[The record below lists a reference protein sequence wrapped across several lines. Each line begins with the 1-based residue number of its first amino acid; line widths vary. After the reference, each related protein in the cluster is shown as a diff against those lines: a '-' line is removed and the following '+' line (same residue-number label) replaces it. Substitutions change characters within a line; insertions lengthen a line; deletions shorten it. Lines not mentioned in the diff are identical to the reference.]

1 MNWLRRVCRPLPLP
15 RTLFSRSSLRHP
27 CSVGRRGNCALIVGA
42 FLIGSRGR
50 RSGFAPHLSGF
61 PSVSYSTGLASHPSL
76 QNAIKALELFISTEK
91 DESISVKEICTIYI
105 EKLCRSGNLSDG
117 AYLLRHLHSRD
128 INVCL
133 NTYNILLTAIVESNN
148 FSLFSEVFKS
158 LLISNLPPDITS
170 YNKVAEAFQKV
181 ADSDLVVNFVKDVCD
196 ITFGKDPTVINR
208 IIFVIAKFGQIDK
221 CLMIFQMLKN
231 LDSKVDKVTFNTVLA
246 ILGKAGRINE
256 MMAEFMVMKDLGH
269 IPDMITYS
277 TLINC
282 LRRLGRLDLCKTIAT
297 EMLEQGFEMDLLT
310 YTALVDVY
318 GRAGHVEDAVGT
330 FEEMKKSQH
339 PSVYAYRSVI
349 SDLKRAGK
357 FELALRLSAEMN
369 SSTTKLAGPEDFKQK
384 RKSRWKIKQ
393 VG

>member
-1 MNWLRRVCRPLPLP
+1 MNWLRRVCRPLP

-27 CSVGRRGNCALIVGA
+27 CSGGRRGNCALIVGA

-91 DESISVKEICTIYI
+91 DGSISVKEICTIYI
-105 EKLCRSGNLSDG
+105 EKLCRSGNLSDA

-133 NTYNILLTAIVESNN
+133 NTYNSLLTAIVESNN

-208 IIFVIAKFGQIDK
+208 IIFVAAKFGQIDK
-221 CLMIFQMLKN
+221 SLMIFKMLKN
-231 LDSKVDKVTFNTVLA
+231 LDSKVDTVTFNTVLA

-282 LRRLGRLDLCKTIAT
+282 LRRLGRLDLCKTIAN
-297 EMLEQGFEMDLLT
+297 EMLEHGFEMDLLT
-310 YTALVDVY
+310 STAIVDVY
-318 GRAGHVEDAVGT
+318 GRAGHVEDALGT